1 MNHIFNQIHMEIWS
15 SSSVKITIHL
25 GMLQGITIEYPKR
38 SDLAIL
44 THFEK
49 AEGKPCDLYRHGSA
63 SL

>member
-25 GMLQGITIEYPKR
+25 GMLQGITIEYQNEIW
-38 SDLAIL
+38 LG